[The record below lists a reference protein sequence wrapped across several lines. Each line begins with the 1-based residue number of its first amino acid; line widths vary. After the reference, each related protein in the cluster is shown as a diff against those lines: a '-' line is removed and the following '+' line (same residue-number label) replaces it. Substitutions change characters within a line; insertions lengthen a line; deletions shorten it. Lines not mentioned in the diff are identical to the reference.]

1 MGLLW
6 RPLHFNAE
14 APTEPAGE
22 TVATRSVD
30 GGIVKVP
37 QTSNLRHFWCFSFFA
52 QSKEK
57 GFQKIRG
64 FFGKRKNICS
74 ILTKLCFVLYG
85 ICFDEVHLPSQEN
98 EIQNLSQQPTACRKH
113 FFDTLKGAVK
123 TAPFEFNYL
132 LNHLRFGL
140 FVQDFE
146 PVQLCIAH
154 SLCLRNT

>member
-1 MGLLW
+1 MLTVGFKKCCKYRTYSTFGVFRFLL
-6 RPLHFNAE
+6 
-14 APTEPAGE
+14 
-22 TVATRSVD
+22 S
-30 GGIVKVP
+30 
-37 QTSNLRHFWCFSFFA
+37 
-52 QSKEK
+52 
-57 GFQKIRG
+57 RG
-64 FFGKRKNICS
+64 TI
-74 ILTKLCFVLYG
+74 
-85 ICFDEVHLPSQEN
+85 VHLPSQEN
-98 EIQNLSQQPTACRKH
+98 EIQNLSQQPAACRSY